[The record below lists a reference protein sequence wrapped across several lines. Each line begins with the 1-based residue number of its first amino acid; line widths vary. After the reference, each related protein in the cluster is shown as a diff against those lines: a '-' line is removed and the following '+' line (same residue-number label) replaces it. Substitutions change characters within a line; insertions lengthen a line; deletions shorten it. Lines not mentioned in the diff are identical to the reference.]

1 MLRMMGRTFFAE
13 AVAIMMKFFA
23 ALLCVFSGLANAQP
37 ALLSDLALP
46 YLASAPTAA
55 QDAPLVIFLHGYGSD
70 ERDLFGIKDDLSP
83 DYTYLSVRA
92 PLDVD
97 GGGHKW
103 FSQDTGVADYEGVT
117 SDIDTSTTLLTT
129 FIQQA
134 TKKYDTQPDKVV
146 LIGFS
151 QGAMMTYQIGLQHPE
166 LVHGIAPL
174 SGKILS
180 ALNGRLKADDRLKG
194 LKVFI
199 GHGTADTRVAYT
211 GATNARAA
219 LEKLNVAPEFHAYP
233 GLGHSISGKEVDD
246 LNTWLNAALGGADR
260 D

>member
-1 MLRMMGRTFFAE
+1 
-13 AVAIMMKFFA
+13 MMKFFA
-23 ALLCVFSGLANAQP
+23 ALLCVFSGLAHAQP
-37 ALLSDLALP
+37 ALLTDLALP
-46 YLASAPTAA
+46 YLASSPAA
-55 QDAPLVIFLHGYGSD
+55 AKDAPLVIFLHGYGSD
-70 ERDLFGIKDDLSP
+70 ERDLFGIKGDLSP

-103 FSQDTGVADYEGVT
+103 FSQDTDVADYEGVT
-117 SDIDTSTTLLTT
+117 SDIDTSTTLLTQ
-129 FIQQA
+129 FIEQA
-134 TKKYDTQPDKVV
+134 TKKYSTQPDKVI

-166 LVHGIAPL
+166 LVRGIAPL

-180 ALNGRLKADDRLKG
+180 ALNARLKPDDRLKN

-199 GHGTADTRVAYT
+199 GHGTADTRVAYS
-211 GATNARAA
+211 GATNANEA
-219 LEKLNVAPEFHAYP
+219 LKKLALAPEFHAYP
-233 GLGHSISGKEVDD
+233 GLGHSINGNEISD
-246 LNTWLNAALGGADR
+246 LDKWLNASLDRADQ